1 MSTGHLYTVY
11 GITIASEFEFPELV
25 AGSGAPDLRVR
36 SGVVGEGLP
45 ESTRGGIFFETKRD
59 SFLLC
64 VEGIARFW
72 ACAGREVVIDTA
84 PDASEQQVRTLFLG
98 LVLTAIL
105 HQRGV
110 LVLHASGV
118 VGSHGAML
126 FAGHSGDGK
135 STLLAALASR
145 GYEPFGDDA
154 AVVTQESTGR
164 LLAHPG
170 FPQVRL
176 RADVAARLG
185 HSIDE
190 LCPVLPSVDKYALRL
205 GAFRVRPP
213 EALGS
218 LYVLGV
224 QDDDDELRFEP
235 MVGGECFAAVRTYT
249 RNLHMLEGLQMQ
261 LPHFHLAAA
270 VASRIPVVR
279 ITRPRGRDSL
289 DELVDRL
296 EASLP

>member
-1 MSTGHLYTVY
+1 MSTGHLYIVF

-25 AGSGAPDLRVR
+25 TGSGVPDVVVR
-36 SGVVGEGLP
+36 RGAVPECLPGSTSGGV
-45 ESTRGGIFFETKRD
+45 RFEAKRD

-84 PDASEQQVRTLFLG
+84 PVASEPQIRTLFLG
-98 LVLTAIL
+98 LVLTAVL

-118 VGSHGAML
+118 VGSRGAML

-145 GYEPFGDDA
+145 GYEPLGDDA
-154 AVVTQESTGR
+154 AVVTQEATGR

-176 RADVAARLG
+176 WADAAARLG
-185 HSIDE
+185 HSLDD
-190 LCPVLPSVDKYALRL
+190 LCRILPSEDKYALQL
-205 GAFRVRPP
+205 GAFRERPP
-213 EALGS
+213 ETLGG

-224 QDDDDELRFEP
+224 QDDDDEVRFEP
-235 MVGGECFAAVRTYT
+235 IVGSECFAAVRTYT
-249 RNLHMLEGLQMQ
+249 RNLPLLEGLQMR

-279 ITRPRGRDSL
+279 ITRPRGRDSV
-289 DELVDRL
+289 DELVGRL
-296 EASLP
+296 ETSLP